1 MLGTV
6 TWSLSFPFDSE
17 GKNLKDLI
25 WLYSMR
31 LSSFFHL
38 ILSLNQSSLKLFIIF
53 NYSFQY
59 FYCQCFYGRPLI
71 EYLLENIWSKFLQ
84 FRFNIRVFEK
94 LIRICEIK
102 HIKLQ
107 FWKNGWIN
115 PFGSYKFVN
124 VIKILKKRKKY
135 INRVIR
141 EPPFTPQFEFPALAF
156 SEKWEG
162 IVMFF

>member
-38 ILSLNQSSLKLFIIF
+38 MPSLNQSSLKLFIIF
-53 NYSFQY
+53 DDSFQC
-59 FYCQCFYGRPLI
+59 FYCQHLYGLPLI
-71 EYLLENIWSKFLQ
+71 EYLLENIGSKFLQ
-84 FRFNIRVFEK
+84 FWFNIGVFQK
-94 LIRICEIK
+94 LVRICEIK

-107 FWKNGWIN
+107 FWKNGWVN
-115 PFGSYKFVN
+115 PFGSYKLVN
-124 VIKILKKRKKY
+124 IIKILEEKKR
-135 INRVIR
+135 
-141 EPPFTPQFEFPALAF
+141 PFNYLENQNCLDLNKIFRMVKV
-156 SEKWEG
+156 SQS
-162 IVMFF
+162 